1 MVKRRLVLRAISVS
15 RRDVIRSRLRHSCA
29 DFHGC
34 VMPGKPGPMCTL
46 PPSAPCRIV
55 GSRKEPVV
63 TAGLAGGNTMIR
75 FCRSLAGIAAALA
88 PLALS
93 IALAQ
98 AQTGYPD
105 RPVKIIVPI
114 GPGGSYDLV
123 GRHLADVLSKR
134 TGQAFFV
141 ENKPGAGT
149 VVGTQAAAQSEPDGY
164 TLLVGGL
171 SNMAFNSAL
180 YSKLAYDPLK
190 DFVPVALVYRF
201 GYVMVGRKDMPQATL
216 KEIVAAAKAAPG
228 SITVATAGVG
238 TGQQLVAA
246 AFMKAAGVKLLEV
259 PYKGSPPAFT
269 DLLAGRIDLF
279 FDSIAAGLPYIQS
292 GQVRGIAVLSSRRSP
307 LAPDVPTLSEAGV
320 PGLDID
326 SWLWIFAAAKT
337 PPDVIATL
345 RRDIRGSLPELK
357 ERFEKSGGEAWD
369 LPDDKVDAFV
379 ASEYESWTKLIREA
393 GIKLD

>member
-1 MVKRRLVLRAISVS
+1 
-15 RRDVIRSRLRHSCA
+15 
-29 DFHGC
+29 
-34 VMPGKPGPMCTL
+34 
-46 PPSAPCRIV
+46 
-55 GSRKEPVV
+55 
-63 TAGLAGGNTMIR
+63 MIG
-75 FCRSLAGIAAALA
+75 FWRSLAYVAFAFLA
-88 PLALS
+88 FDVAM
-93 IALAQ
+93 AQ
-98 AQTGYPD
+98 APSAYPD

-114 GPGGSYDLV
+114 GAGGSYDLV
-123 GRHLADVLSKR
+123 GRYLADVLSKR

-201 GYVMVGRKDMPQATL
+201 GYVMVGRKDLPQTTL
-216 KEIVAAAKAAPG
+216 PDIVAAANASPG

-238 TGQQLVAA
+238 TGQHLVAA

-279 FDSIAAGLPYIQS
+279 FDSIAAGLPYVQS
-292 GQVRGIAVLSSRRSP
+292 GQARGIAVLSSKRSP
-307 LAPDVPTLSEAGV
+307 LIPNVPTLAEAGV
-320 PGLDID
+320 PGLDVD
-326 SWLWIFAAAKT
+326 SWLGIFVPAKT
-337 PPDVIATL
+337 PPETIAKL
-345 RRDIRGSLPELK
+345 RGDIRASLPDLK
-357 ERFEKSGGEAWD
+357 ERFEKSGGEVWD
-369 LPDDKVDAFV
+369 LPDERLNAFV
-379 ASEYESWTKLIREA
+379 ASEHESWTRLIREA

>member
-1 MVKRRLVLRAISVS
+1 ML
-15 RRDVIRSRLRHSCA
+15 
-29 DFHGC
+29 
-34 VMPGKPGPMCTL
+34 
-46 PPSAPCRIV
+46 
-55 GSRKEPVV
+55 
-63 TAGLAGGNTMIR
+63 R
-75 FCRSLAGIAAALA
+75 FCRSLAWIAATLVALA
-88 PLALS
+88 FGVVA
-93 IALAQ
+93 AA

-105 RPVKIIVPI
+105 RPVRIIVPI

-180 YSKLAYDPLK
+180 YSKLGYDPLR
-190 DFVPVALVYRF
+190 DFMPVALIYRF
-201 GYVMVGRKDMPQATL
+201 GYVMVGRKDLPQATL
-216 KEIVAAAKAAPG
+216 SDIVATAKAGPG

-238 TGQQLVAA
+238 TGQHLVAA

-279 FDSIAAGLPYIQS
+279 FDSIAAALPYVQS
-292 GQVRGIAVLSSRRSP
+292 AQARGIAVLSSRRSP
-307 LAPDVPTLSEAGV
+307 LAPDVPTMSEAGV
-320 PGLDID
+320 PGLDVD
-326 SWLWIFAAAKT
+326 SWLGIFVPAKT
-337 PPDVIATL
+337 PAEVIARL
-345 RRDIRGSLPELK
+345 RGDIRASLPELK
-357 ERFEKSGGEAWD
+357 ERFEKSGGEVWD
-369 LPDDKVDAFV
+369 LPNDKLDAFV
-379 ASEYESWTKLIREA
+379 VSEHENWTKLIREA